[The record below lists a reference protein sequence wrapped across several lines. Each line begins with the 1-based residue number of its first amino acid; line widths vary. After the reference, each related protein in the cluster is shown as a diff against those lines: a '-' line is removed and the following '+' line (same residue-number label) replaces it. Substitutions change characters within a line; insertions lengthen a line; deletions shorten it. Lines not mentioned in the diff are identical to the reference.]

1 VTPQEE
7 VREAYAS
14 FAQAFK
20 VYQIKLDRGYRFVGD
35 GDCDLVSGAWNK
47 YLRLRKQHG
56 DYR

>member
-1 VTPQEE
+1 MTPQQE

-14 FAQAFK
+14 FANAYRVYEMK
-20 VYQIKLDRGYRFVGD
+20 VSKGYRFNGD
-35 GDCDLVSGAWNK
+35 LDCDLVQHSWNK

>member
-1 VTPQEE
+1 MTPQEE

-14 FAQAFK
+14 FANAYRVYEMK
-20 VYQIKLDRGYRFVGD
+20 VGKGYRFNGD
-35 GDCDLVSGAWNK
+35 LDCDLVQDTWNK